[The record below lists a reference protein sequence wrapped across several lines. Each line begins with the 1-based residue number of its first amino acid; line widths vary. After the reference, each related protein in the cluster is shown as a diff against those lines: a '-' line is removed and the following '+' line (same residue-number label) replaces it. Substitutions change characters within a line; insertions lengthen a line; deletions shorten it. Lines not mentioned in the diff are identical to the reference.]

1 MTLDISFYQLF
12 EAPIKLWA
20 KAKARPLRI
29 EQRIPA
35 SLNVADIVLSA
46 KGLDQFYF
54 NDSRSRYEKGGIGC
68 ACAFTDEDAAKP
80 AVVEIEGLWAKNPM
94 YTLFGGMSF
103 FDEPAPPEW
112 QSFGRFRFVLPL
124 LELSRDTDGCKIV
137 LNYLPAENVSGDSVK
152 DDILTRLQQI
162 DALKKPKLH
171 MSATPFFAE
180 TLVPEH
186 NKWNLL
192 VEEALAWLNENGI
205 RKVVL
210 SRKKILK
217 SQVSWDPDILFQG
230 IEKIKED
237 SFLFF
242 CRQQNGAAFL
252 GRSPERLFKLSRGFL
267 TSDAIAGTR
276 QRSDSLQDDDRLA
289 AELMGSVKDIEE
301 HRIVVEYIY
310 RRMAELCLDVVL
322 DASPEP
328 LKLKHL
334 QHIITRI
341 RGRLKNGCHP
351 AAMMRMLHPTP
362 AVGGVPPESSN
373 EMILRLEP
381 FKRGWYAAPIG
392 WMSKNAAEFAVGIR
406 SALVCDKELH
416 LFGGAGIVAKSN
428 PDLEWEET
436 GHKMANFTRIL
447 GEPLE
452 TEG

>member
-1 MTLDISFYQLF
+1 MTHDISIYQLF
-12 EAPIKLWA
+12 EAPVKLWA
-20 KAKARPLRI
+20 KGKARPLRI
-29 EQRIPA
+29 EKSIPF
-35 SLNVADIVLSA
+35 SLPVADIVLSA
-46 KGLDQFYF
+46 KGMDQFYF
-54 NDSRSRYEKGGIGC
+54 GDSHNRYEKGGIGC
-68 ACAFTDEDAAKP
+68 ACEYIDEDADRP
-80 AVVEIEGLWAKNPM
+80 AVVGIEGLWAKNPM

-124 LELSRDTDGCKIV
+124 LEISRDKDGSKVV
-137 LNYLPAENVSGDSVK
+137 LNYLPAENISMDFIK

-162 DALKKPKLH
+162 DALRKSRRYV
-171 MSATPFFAE
+171 SAAPSFVE
-180 TLVPEH
+180 TLVPGYE
-186 NKWNLL
+186 KWYSL

-210 SRKKILK
+210 SRKKIFK
-217 SQVSWDPDILFQG
+217 SEVSWDPAFLFQG
-230 IEKIKED
+230 IEKIKEN

-242 CRQQNGAAFL
+242 CRQKNGAAFL
-252 GRSPERLFKLSRGFL
+252 GRSPERLFKLSKGFL

-276 QRSDSLQDDDRLA
+276 QRSDSLDDDERLA
-289 AELMGSVKDIEE
+289 AELMASVKDIEE

-310 RRMAELCLDVVL
+310 RRMGQLCVDVAL

-328 LKLKHL
+328 LKLMHL
-334 QHIITRI
+334 QHIITRV

-351 AAMMRMLHPTP
+351 ADIMRILHPTP
-362 AVGGVPPESSN
+362 AVGGVPPESSR

-392 WMSKNAAEFAVGIR
+392 WMSKDAAEFAVGIR

-452 TEG
+452 TKD